1 MTTRIKV
8 VCAFNVQE
16 SRCLVFFK
24 QCILTI
30 CSVVYAW
37 QFACLSETN
46 SLEEMPYSYHSER
59 SERPCYS
66 LLLDDRLGTFK
77 TLRSLRFQ
85 YRIWVMYLV

>member
-8 VCAFNVQE
+8 VCACIVQE

-30 CSVVYAW
+30 CSVVHAW

-46 SLEEMPYSYHSER
+46 SLEEMPYSYPSER
-59 SERPCYS
+59 SEQPCYS

-77 TLRSLRFQ
+77 KLRSLGLP
-85 YRIWVMYLV
+85 YRI

>member
-1 MTTRIKV
+1 
-8 VCAFNVQE
+8 
-16 SRCLVFFK
+16 LVFLK

-46 SLEEMPYSYHSER
+46 SHEQMPNSYPSYR

-66 LLLDDRLGTFK
+66 FLLDDRLGTFK
-77 TLRSLRFQ
+77 KLHSLRFQ
-85 YRIWVMYLV
+85 YQIWVLYFVVGTKMG